1 METAS
6 VREASARVIAALSAA
21 GRSRTTIKRHEA
33 ELNAFARFLQAR
45 GQDLPTEADC
55 LDFVA
60 QRSGCR
66 LAGLRE
72 PASSRQAQLAR
83 RPLVLLME
91 CLDGGMP
98 QVGQATAPLVDRCPP
113 CFRAA
118 RDEYLAA
125 CRRRRNA
132 EASVVTKQR
141 AADAFL
147 AYLEGAGRETL
158 GQAQA
163 RDLAGFWA
171 RRQNRGYAAKT
182 TGTLRSSLADF
193 LRYLHQTGQIGEDLA
208 SRLRPSVIPGA
219 ATRHPIRGRLRR
231 SAWSWTRSTG
241 NRRSASATT
250 RWSC

>member
-1 METAS
+1 MRSPGSCGPAARTSRPRWTAWIS
-6 VREASARVIAALSAA
+6 WPSGRGA
-21 GRSRTTIKRHEA
+21 GWRACVS
-33 ELNAFARFLQAR
+33 L
-45 GQDLPTEADC
+45 G
-55 LDFVA
+55 
-60 QRSGCR
+60 
-66 LAGLRE
+66 
-72 PASSRQAQLAR
+72 SRQAQLAR

-98 QVGQATAPLVDRCPP
+98 RVGQATAPLVDRCPP
-113 CFRAA
+113 CFRPA

-171 RRQNRGYAAKT
+171 RRQNRGYAA
-182 TGTLRSSLADF
+182 
-193 LRYLHQTGQIGEDLA
+193 
-208 SRLRPSVIPGA
+208 
-219 ATRHPIRGRLRR
+219 
-231 SAWSWTRSTG
+231 
-241 NRRSASATT
+241 
-250 RWSC
+250 